1 MTHIRKQIRDAI
13 VDDVTGLATTASR
26 VYRSRLYP
34 LADTQLPG
42 LCVYTGDE
50 QVSTRTITHP
60 RTQERQVE
68 VRVEVFVAAQ
78 QDYDD
83 EIDAIIEEVETA
95 IGADPTRGGIAK
107 DTTLSSIRT
116 TMAADGEVPVCIAV
130 MSYQVHYTAKE
141 NAPGG

>member
-1 MTHIRKQIRDAI
+1 MTHIRKLIRDSV
-13 VDDVTGLATTASR
+13 VDDVTGLTTTGAR

-34 LADTQLPG
+34 LSDAQLPG

-50 QVSTRTITHP
+50 QVNTSTITRP

-83 EIDAIIEEVETA
+83 EIDSIIEEVEIA
-95 IGADPTRGGIAK
+95 MSADVTRGGVAK
-107 DTTLSSIRT
+107 DTKLASIRN
-116 TMAADGEVPVCIAV
+116 TMAADGEIPVCIAV
-130 MSYQVHYTAKE
+130 MSYQIHYTAKE